1 MRRQEPP
8 APPSATLL
16 RGALKSS
23 SVSPPSP
30 GRVSLFWAVVRPARG
45 PASPGALSCLE
56 GAGAAPC
63 VPVLVPDLLLH
74 LCIRQ
79 GLQQRAPLVSVACVP
94 DGNLHRGQG
103 VLTVEDERGR
113 RLTEQLQERPLESSV
128 HPAAGR
134 QDMEPGFCTRLPTQG
149 GRARCQ
155 HGISGSACGEGSTGQ
170 CCRSSHSQW
179 TCWVSVPAQWISTQ
193 LTGFSPKPASTP
205 PPHHHPGLSQA
216 LPAYCAPPHT
226 PNFCHSS
233 RFHWSLNSPV
243 TAFWIPASFL
253 TLASSF

>member
-1 MRRQEPP
+1 MGRSPDAPWEPSATGWSPGRGRVGQTPHPPVGGGGQRPPDLSGNQVKRQEPP
-8 APPSATLL
+8 APPSAALL

-128 HPAAGR
+128 HPPAGR

-179 TCWVSVPAQWISTQ
+179 TCWEEEGRPPRSVSRRKESKGVHPPRSGVP
-193 LTGFSPKPASTP
+193 GP
-205 PPHHHPGLSQA
+205 
-216 LPAYCAPPHT
+216 LP
-226 PNFCHSS
+226 
-233 RFHWSLNSPV
+233 
-243 TAFWIPASFL
+243 
-253 TLASSF
+253 